1 MEHISKQEQRP
12 KEGYLSEESAREAAL
27 TMEYKYGEPFRPY
40 KCSVCQKWHVGRV
53 NTLVENTENT
63 VKDEVI

>member
-1 MEHISKQEQRP
+1 
-12 KEGYLSEESAREAAL
+12 
-27 TMEYKYGEPFRPY
+27 MEYKYGEPFRPY